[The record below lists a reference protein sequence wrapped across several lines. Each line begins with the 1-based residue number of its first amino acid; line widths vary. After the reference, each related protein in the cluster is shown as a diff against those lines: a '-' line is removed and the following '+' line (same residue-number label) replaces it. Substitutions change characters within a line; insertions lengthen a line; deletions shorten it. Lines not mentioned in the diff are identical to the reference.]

1 MEVKER
7 MKIYKRTKEPESIFG
22 MANLNPKHTGLAV
35 DIWADHNGISRP
47 VSHRGTQRVKI
58 GTRGSFEMSVT
69 IEGVPRILEKSGT
82 MKASDLKK
90 CEEAIRYVGRNADLF
105 LKHYMDASETFDDD
119 DLINALRVRGD
130 YMKKLVKTSEY
141 ISAMALINPRLCKSR
156 TILVEVEQLDEGPIP
171 HVHVYHDKTRDPKRC
186 SYIRLDKAEYLT
198 HHGGSKGIPLPPN
211 LKKEFIE
218 VMDSPW
224 ERHIIETTSGL
235 RPATGYEAA
244 VLIWE
249 DTYEDGSFDKFEVD
263 EEGKL
268 IIPDYGR
275 L

>member
-1 MEVKER
+1 MEVKEQ
-7 MKIYKRTKEPESIFG
+7 MKIYKRTKETE
-22 MANLNPKHTGLAV
+22 V
-35 DIWADHNGISRP
+35 
-47 VSHRGTQRVKI
+47 
-58 GTRGSFEMSVT
+58 
-69 IEGVPRILEKSGT
+69 
-82 MKASDLKK
+82 
-90 CEEAIRYVGRNADLF
+90 
-105 LKHYMDASETFDDD
+105 
-119 DLINALRVRGD
+119 
-130 YMKKLVKTSEY
+130 

-198 HHGGSKGIPLPPN
+198 HHGGSKGIPFPPN

-218 VMDSPW
+218 VMNSPW
-224 ERHIIETTSGL
+224 ERHLIETSSGI

-249 DTYEDGSFDKFEVD
+249 DTYEDGSLDKFEVD